1 MRELILNGADYNA
14 TNQYGHT
21 SLYIAAQQGFEEIV
35 LTHLRNA
42 VGRDILSL
50 PVKDSGMG
58 KSASCVYNMLYQ
70 GWKLLTVCLSGIG
83 KNGARQVKILGI
95 FPKERLKLWILL
107 SAYLSRTGKIVL
119 DR

>member
-1 MRELILNGADYNA
+1 MFVVPYPGATTALHLATKNNHNECVRELILNGADYNA

-50 PVKDSGMG
+50 PVKDSGM
-58 KSASCVYNMLYQ
+58 YN
-70 GWKLLTVCLSGIG
+70 K
-83 KNGARQVKILGI
+83 
-95 FPKERLKLWILL
+95 
-107 SAYLSRTGKIVL
+107 
-119 DR
+119 